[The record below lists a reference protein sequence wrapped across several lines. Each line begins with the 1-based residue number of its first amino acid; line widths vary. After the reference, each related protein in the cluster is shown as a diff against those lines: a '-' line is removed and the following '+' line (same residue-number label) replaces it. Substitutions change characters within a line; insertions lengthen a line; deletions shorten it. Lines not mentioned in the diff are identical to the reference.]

1 MFVFGEALTPV
12 RFSKN
17 NTKCLFWNAEKCWLL
32 TQFLWEKWPTAWKA
46 KNSQVWSKHVRKLC
60 QKKQLLQKIVTSL
73 FLVRRLHQLSLE
85 ISKIMDCLLNS
96 LAKSRHTAWKA
107 KNCPIW
113 STNARKFSRDAFTS
127 SIERKECQVFIFKCP
142 PMLSDG
148 YIPLGR
154 KKPTDSFIK
163 TISNGWFEIPKF
175 IMQCLE
181 RVERSRI
188 KRDKSASSA

>member
-1 MFVFGEALTPV
+1 MVKKTTVTKNCDKFVFGEALAPV
-12 RFSKN
+12 KFRNLKN
-17 NTKCLFWNAEKCWLL
+17 YGLL
-32 TQFLWEKWPTAWKA
+32 TKFLSEKQA
-46 KNSQVWSKHVRKLC
+46 HC
-60 QKKQLLQKIVTSL
+60 
-73 FLVRRLHQLSLE
+73 LE
-85 ISKIMDCLLNS
+85 S
-96 LAKSRHTAWKA
+96 

-181 RVERSRI
+181 RVEGSRI
-188 KRDKSASSA
+188 KRDKSASSAQLARQYQHIQLIN